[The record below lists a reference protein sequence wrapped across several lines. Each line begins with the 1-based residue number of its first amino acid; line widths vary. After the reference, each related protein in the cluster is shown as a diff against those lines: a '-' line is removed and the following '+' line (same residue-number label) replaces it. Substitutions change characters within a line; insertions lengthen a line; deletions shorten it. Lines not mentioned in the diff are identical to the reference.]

1 MYLKEIKA
9 VGFKSF
15 AEKID
20 IEFTSGISG
29 IVGPNGS
36 GKSNVVDAVRWV
48 LGEQSVKQLRGS
60 GSMSDVIFSG
70 SKSRKAANYAS
81 VTLIFDNTDKYLNI
95 DFDEVAIKRTIYK
108 SGENDYS
115 INNEKCRLKDIL
127 ELLMDTGAGK
137 ESFNIIS
144 QGDIGNILSSKAED
158 RRVIFE
164 DAAGVLKY
172 KKRKDEALR
181 KLSKTHDNLD
191 RVNDIIEELKVN
203 VEPLKK
209 QSEKAK
215 IYKEDKKKL
224 ENVEIAL
231 IVNDV
236 EKYNFDYKYS
246 KEKVSTLTDKIASM
260 LSSSS
265 KEQALVE
272 QIKNKINKLNNEI
285 YQKQQ
290 DLIEISSR
298 CEKLQGEKNL
308 ISERSKYDSNDVKL
322 HDNILSLKE
331 KLLDVDK
338 EISLI
343 TNEITI
349 NEDDN
354 KKIGE
359 ELNELIIKL
368 QNFDKDKFKISNE
381 LNQKVRNI
389 TELKHKKE
397 VLTNSIDN
405 NSLLPYGVK
414 NVLNN
419 PKLIGIH
426 GAFGKLIEYEE
437 RYSLAIDVALSSA
450 SSFIVCD
457 NENNAKDAINY
468 LKQNHLGRAT
478 IMPLSLI
485 KPRNIDQENYNKIKN
500 EDNFIDV
507 AANLIKCDSKYKSVT
522 LNLLGN
528 VIIVKDIDSAN
539 KIAKVISNRYRI
551 VTLDGEV
558 VNTSGSITGGNVQ
571 NKNSI
576 LNEKYELENTIKLIS
591 KVQDEINE
599 LENRINEID
608 ELFSNVDDKKKSL
621 LITSNSNL
629 EVIKNEKNRLN
640 ELNVKKEL
648 ISKELNNNLNV
659 VNNVLT
665 NEEEEILN
673 RYYES
678 LKEKDNKT
686 LEIEETKKELENI
699 KEELA
704 NNESLLKINNSEY
717 NKLNN
722 ELKEHEIKINR
733 LDVKLD
739 NLLNTLSE
747 EYSISYEYAKA
758 NYILEMEID
767 DARVL
772 VSKLKSEIK
781 SLGPVNLG
789 SIEEYERVSERYEFL
804 IKQKEDLIKAEDMLL
819 EIIKE
824 MDEVMKEK
832 FSETFK
838 IIQEEFKN
846 TFRELFGGG
855 NAELKLTDPDNLLE
869 TGIDIVALPPGKK
882 LQHISLLSG
891 GEKTLTAISLLFAIL
906 KTRPVP
912 FCLLDEVEAA
922 LDEVNVD
929 NFGKFLS
936 TFRNKTQFIVITHKK
951 KTMEY
956 ADVLYGITMQE
967 SGVSKLVSVKL
978 EEIKN

>member
-343 TNEITI
+343 TNEMTI
-349 NEDDN
+349 NDDDN

-359 ELNELIIKL
+359 ELNEIIIKL

-381 LNQKVRNI
+381 LNQKVRKI

-478 IMPLSLI
+478 FMPLSVI

>member
-381 LNQKVRNI
+381 LNQKVRKI

-478 IMPLSLI
+478 FMPLSVI

>member
-368 QNFDKDKFKISNE
+368 QNYDKDKFKISNE
-381 LNQKVRNI
+381 LNQKVRKI

-397 VLTNSIDN
+397 VLTSSIDN

-478 IMPLSLI
+478 FMPLSVI